1 MLFGYNRHTNYTK
14 RVCVQK
20 IGAVLLLILLI
31 ILSIYIGWEE
41 EEPKVISMP
50 VENTTEI
57 FTQKDTDEQQDK
69 RFKLEKK
76 QEDMP
81 ENISHNITDETT
93 TVEIP
98 VPEPEKTTA
107 TFTLVNTKE
116 VNHTV
121 TLSGQ
126 KVVFDTNEKPIVLV
140 NLFATWCTPC
150 IGKIPYLND
159 LQKKYQKELFV
170 NGILTHDTIDQPA
183 LETFMAKHQ
192 VNYFISN
199 STDNDAF
206 ANLLA
211 STLHL
216 PENFSIPLTVMYV
229 EGEYFTHYEGI
240 VPVEMIEYDI
250 QQAKKQLKSR

>member
-1 MLFGYNRHTNYTK
+1 
-14 RVCVQK
+14 
-20 IGAVLLLILLI
+20 
-31 ILSIYIGWEE
+31 
-41 EEPKVISMP
+41 MP

-57 FTQKDTDEQQDK
+57 FTKKDTDQQQDK

-76 QEDMP
+76 KEDIP
-81 ENISHNITDETT
+81 DNISHNITDENTKG
-93 TVEIP
+93 ERP
-98 VPEPEKTTA
+98 APESEKTTA

-126 KVVFDTNEKPIVLV
+126 KFVFHTSEKPIVLI
-140 NLFATWCTPC
+140 NLFATWCPPC
-150 IGKIPYLND
+150 IGEIPYLND
-159 LQKKYQKELFV
+159 LQKKHQKELFV
-170 NGILTHDTIDQPA
+170 TGILTHDTIDKRS
-183 LETFMAKHQ
+183 LETFMAKNQ

-199 STDNDAF
+199 GTENDAF
-206 ANLLA
+206 SNLLA
-211 STLHL
+211 STLQL

-250 QQAKKQLKSR
+250 QQAKQQLKPR

>member
-1 MLFGYNRHTNYTK
+1 VH
-14 RVCVQK
+14 K

-31 ILSIYIGWEE
+31 IVSIYIGWED
-41 EEPKVISMP
+41 EEPKLISMP

-57 FTQKDTDEQQDK
+57 FTKKDTGQQQDK
-69 RFKLEKK
+69 RFKLEKTK
-76 QEDMP
+76 EDMLD
-81 ENISHNITDETT
+81 NISHNLTDETT
-93 TVEIP
+93 KVEIP
-98 VPEPEKTTA
+98 APEKNTA

-126 KVVFDTNEKPIVLV
+126 KFVFHTSQKPIVLV
-140 NLFATWCTPC
+140 NLFATWCPPC
-150 IGKIPYLND
+150 IGEIPYLND
-159 LQKKYQKELFV
+159 LQKKYQNELFV
-170 NGILTHDTIDQPA
+170 TGILTHDTIDQPS
-183 LETFMAKHQ
+183 LETFMAKNQ

-199 STDNDAF
+199 GTENDAF
-206 ANLLA
+206 SNLLA

-250 QQAKKQLKSR
+250 QQAKQQLKSR